1 MLMESLLQLLKL
13 QLPKMHCGL
22 SYALWPASG
31 GHTAMGTTC
40 DALERFLFFCQ
51 RSVMLLGYAHP
62 DKSGKVFYISSV
74 QIGTQP
80 FAI

>member
-31 GHTAMGTTC
+31 GHTATGTTC
-40 DALERFLFFCQ
+40 DGLGRFLFCH

-62 DKSGKVFYISSV
+62 DKSEKVFYISSV
-74 QIGTQP
+74 QIETQP
-80 FAI
+80 FAIS